1 MIFNKSLTTVSM
13 YTNCVQTR
21 TFFWLVRELFATLFQ
36 SIMFAMVNKTSGK
49 PILAIKVTYTKQS
62 KQDFGMITL
71 RTSGGN
77 AIQIAQTIKQ
87 ATTTGPVRKEHLEIV
102 CTSSISWIVLAVL
115 PRESVLTTIAYSLCV
130 YTEEN

>member
-1 MIFNKSLTTVSM
+1 
-13 YTNCVQTR
+13 
-21 TFFWLVRELFATLFQ
+21 
-36 SIMFAMVNKTSGK
+36 MVNKTSGK

-62 KQDFGMITL
+62 KHDFGMITL

-77 AIQIAQTIKQ
+77 AIQIAHTIKQ
-87 ATTTGPVRKEHLEIV
+87 ATTTGPVRKEQLEIV
-102 CTSSISWIVLAVL
+102 CTSSISWIVPTVL